1 MKSSHPKWHR
11 AKMRNCAM
19 AWRKSGGMNNLA
31 MAQYWREGKKWP
43 DVNWRQRILMAK
55 GFKQ

>member
-1 MKSSHPKWHR
+1 
-11 AKMRNCAM
+11 MRNCAM